1 LMKTYSG
8 PCCPGKAATK
18 RITVG
23 GQQIGIAS
31 LDQIIEKAFASE
43 GAPEAE
49 LKSILLRELKIFN
62 YVPPSVEDEYLD
74 GIWGEFVKERA
85 RRSKGG

>member
-1 LMKTYSG
+1 MKVPNG
-8 PCCPGKAATK
+8 PCCPGKTATK
-18 RITVG
+18 RIAVG
-23 GQQIGIAS
+23 GQQIGISS

-74 GIWGEFVKERA
+74 GIWEEFVKERA
-85 RRSKGG
+85 RRNKRR